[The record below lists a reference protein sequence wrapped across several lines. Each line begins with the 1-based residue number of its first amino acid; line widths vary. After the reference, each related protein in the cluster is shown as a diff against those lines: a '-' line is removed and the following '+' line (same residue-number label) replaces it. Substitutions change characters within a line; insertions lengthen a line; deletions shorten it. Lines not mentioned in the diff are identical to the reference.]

1 MNVIV
6 RSITN
11 ADREARYLNRGE
23 LNAISEFYEGGGDRL
38 RIAAILT
45 SQERQIVEQGSLKFW
60 ERRPITPS
68 NSGDST
74 FRASCLRDQAWY
86 VRLVTYAVIVGDV
99 EPIEDSGIQGAKIM
113 YTSLGVP
120 LENLVDCMQCL
131 KTAALELLSLEDRV
145 QVAPY
150 FDYIIQGM
158 RP

>member
-23 LNAISEFYEGGGDRL
+23 LNAISDFYAGGGDRL

-68 NSGDST
+68 NSGNST
-74 FRASCLRDQAWY
+74 FRASCLHDQAWY

-131 KTAALELLSLEDRV
+131 KTAALELLSPEDRV

>member
-23 LNAISEFYEGGGDRL
+23 LNAIRDFYEGGGDRL

-68 NSGDST
+68 NSCDST

-86 VRLVTYAVIVGDV
+86 VRLVAYAVIIGDV

>member
-23 LNAISEFYEGGGDRL
+23 LNAIQEFYQGGGDRI

-45 SQERQIVEQGSLKFW
+45 SQESQIVEQGSLKFW
-60 ERRPITPS
+60 EGCPITPS
-68 NSGDST
+68 NSGNST

-86 VRLVTYAVIVGDV
+86 VRLVTYAIIVGDV
-99 EPIEDSGIQGAKIM
+99 QPIEESGIQGAKVM

-120 LENLVDCMQCL
+120 LENLVHCLQCL
-131 KTAALELLSLEDRV
+131 KIAALEFLSLDDRV

-150 FDYIIQGM
+150 FDYLIQGM

>member
-23 LNAISEFYEGGGDRL
+23 LNAIRDFYEGGGDRL

-86 VRLVTYAVIVGDV
+86 VRLVAYAVIIGDV

>member
-23 LNAISEFYEGGGDRL
+23 LNAISDFYEGGGDRL

-60 ERRPITPS
+60 ERRSITPS

-150 FDYIIQGM
+150 FDYIT
-158 RP
+158 

>member
-23 LNAISEFYEGGGDRL
+23 LSAISDFYEGGSDRI

-45 SQERQIVEQGSLKFW
+45 SQEQHIVEQGSLKFW
-60 ERRPITPS
+60 ERCPITPS
-68 NSGDST
+68 NSGDSR

-86 VRLVTYAVIVGDV
+86 VRLVTYAVVVGDV
-99 EPIEDSGIQGAKIM
+99 EPIEESGIQGAKIM

-120 LENLVDCMQCL
+120 LENLVDCMRCL
-131 KTAALELLSLEDRV
+131 KDAALELLSLEDRV
-145 QVAPY
+145 QVEPY
-150 FDYIIQGM
+150 FDYLIQGM